1 MNLLTRRDFSKWTGK
16 VLLLFSAGTSA
27 LFLGGCNVFNDIL
40 TWIPIGLT
48 ALQGI
53 VTVLGPLM
61 PPGAAA
67 IIVLIKATFADLS
80 AAISEYNADANPT
93 DKATLLAKIRTFLS
107 DIVNNFQTFFNA
119 LNIGNNPILNIVIG
133 LANVILAAIEGFMGQ
148 LPATGTKTLT
158 TSFHVGARQLTVTP
172 KFYNR
177 VSDFKHDYNAV
188 AAAAGH
194 PEISIH

>member
-1 MNLLTRRDFSKWTGK
+1 MQTRRGFNKTLGLGSLF
-16 VLLLFSAGTSA
+16 VLIGSSLSLE
-27 LFLGGCNVFNDIL
+27 GCSVFDSIL
-40 TWIPIGLT
+40 TWVPIGLT

-53 VTVLGPLM
+53 VTVLGPLIG
-61 PPGAAA
+61 PAAG
-67 IIVLIKATFADLS
+67 IITLIKAAFADLS
-80 AAISEYNADANPT
+80 AAVSAYKNDTNPA
-93 DKATLLAKIRTFLS
+93 DKATLLAKIRTFLG

-148 LPATGTKTLT
+148 LPATGTKTPT
-158 TSFHVGARQLTVTP
+158 TSFHVGTRQLTVTP

-188 AAAAGH
+188 ASAGGH